1 MATHSSVLAWRIPG
15 TGEPGGLPS
24 VGSHRVRHD
33 WSDLAA
39 AAAAS
44 SSIHWPPDAKSLLIG
59 KDHDARK
66 DWVQVEKRETEDEV
80 VGWHHWFNGHEFEQ
94 TLQDSEGQASLA
106 CCSPQ
111 GHKESDMTWQLNNNN
126 KYFPKADT
134 YNILNCLISDI
145 FQYCKYIHLSNNSLF
160 MVFSFSSE
168 IILYTWVFKIRC
180 V

>member
-1 MATHSSVLAWRIPG
+1 MDSKEIKPLNPKGNQPWIFIGRTDVEAETQIF
-15 TGEPGGLPS
+15 
-24 VGSHRVRHD
+24 
-33 WSDLAA
+33 
-39 AAAAS
+39 
-44 SSIHWPPDAKSLLIG
+44 WPPDAKSQLTG

-66 DWVQVEKRETEDEV
+66 DWGQVEKRGTEDEM
-80 VGWHHWFNGHEFEQ
+80 VGWHHWFNGHEFGQ